1 MTSKVLSFASRVSD
15 QPGWTNAELAELY
28 RVEHA
33 LVQAHISIETDHGV
47 TDEGD
52 PWFIFCR
59 TGGEVVI
66 HATRFGGLYRLY
78 SPALPQPLTGASFSA
93 LTRSFVSGLRNPI
106 KAQADASVTI
116 HPAALLSVMI
126 AAIFYSIDFHSVPA
140 QAAQGA
146 REHEKKDAESTH
158 LLSEP
163 ASADTLFQTFVTSI
177 KALLEPGAGAASHP
191 FAFLAAIE
199 ATAVAAA
206 AIALSGLADFGTGS
220 TSELMTKTVADD
232 QQCVLDCQI
241 GVSPHAQRN
250 EKGNWESASDAINL
264 AAITAFL
271 QGDPQSGEGAK
282 HILPIAA
289 EHNDDMVAGDGK
301 TITLSVNS
309 NTAPTADSRGNTDI
323 SGTLTD
329 RSQDPNPGHGAL
341 ALNPSEAF
349 QLQPISPGPDS
360 TAAAPPPNSTGA
372 GGGSHVLPASV
383 PISTDAYFMVAS
395 DTSSGSFF
403 SPTVLSTIHLPLD
416 GAIEQALSHAGYT
429 VSSTLAALAP
439 SPAQLGPLALP
450 VAPIAPPTSSAPDLI
465 QSVSSILGAPLVLGS
480 SVGVNP
486 TPQSAHDFDS
496 AANASLLAFVHA
508 TPHFEVDVVGENVIV
523 IDTNVSHMTNSD
535 FGVQSW
541 NLADGSM
548 LTIVGIIPHSAH
560 AIG

>member
-1 MTSKVLSFASRVSD
+1 
-15 QPGWTNAELAELY
+15 LY

-33 LVQAHISIETDHGV
+33 LVQAHISIETEHGV

-93 LTRSFVSGLRNPI
+93 LTRSFVSGLQNPI
-106 KAQADASVTI
+106 KAQADATVTI
-116 HPAALLSVMI
+116 HPAALLSVII

-140 QAAQGA
+140 QAAQESS
-146 REHEKKDAESTH
+146 EHEKKCAESTH
-158 LLSEP
+158 RISEP
-163 ASADTLFQTFVTSI
+163 ASVDTLFQTFVTSI
-177 KALLEPGAGAASHP
+177 KALLEPAAGAVSHP

-199 ATAVAAA
+199 ATAIAAA

-220 TSELMTKTVADD
+220 TSELVTKTVADD

-241 GVSPHAQRN
+241 GASSHTQRN

-271 QGDPQSGEGAK
+271 QGDPQSGEDAK

-289 EHNDDMVAGDGK
+289 ERNDMVSGDDK
-301 TITLSVNS
+301 TIALSVNS
-309 NTAPTADSRGNTDI
+309 NTAPTADSRDNTD
-323 SGTLTD
+323 TD
-329 RSQDPNPGHGAL
+329 HSQDLNPGHGAL
-341 ALNPSEAF
+341 ASNHSEVF
-349 QLQPISPGPDS
+349 QLPPISPGSDS
-360 TAAAPPPNSTGA
+360 TAAAQPPNSTGT

-383 PISTDAYFMVAS
+383 PISTDAYLMVAS
-395 DTSSGSFF
+395 DTNSGSLS
-403 SPTVLSTIHLPLD
+403 SPTVLSTTQLSLD
-416 GAIEQALSHAGYT
+416 SAIQQAMSHAGYT
-429 VSSTLAALAP
+429 AGPTLASLTSP
-439 SPAQLGPLALP
+439 PAQLGPLAP
-450 VAPIAPPTSSAPDLI
+450 PPTSSAPDLVM
-465 QSVSSILGAPLVLGS
+465 SVSSTLGSVFVFGS

-486 TPQSAHDFDS
+486 TAQSAHVFDS
-496 AANASLLAFVHA
+496 AANASLLEFVQA

-523 IDTNVSHMTNSD
+523 IDTNVSHITNSN
-535 FGVQSW
+535 FGFQSW

-548 LTIVGIIPHSAH
+548 LTIVGIIPHPAH